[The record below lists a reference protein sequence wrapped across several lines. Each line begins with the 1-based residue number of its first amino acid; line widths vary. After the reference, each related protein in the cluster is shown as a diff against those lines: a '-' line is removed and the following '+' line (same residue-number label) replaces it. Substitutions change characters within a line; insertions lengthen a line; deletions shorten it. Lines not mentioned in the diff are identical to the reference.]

1 MFAIK
6 RYSFLDGSV
15 VVLEKVLNILL
26 LCNSFTFYKFHVIP
40 SLVQFQCK
48 DGPFVADVSGSYT
61 VIDTD
66 SPWDNVK
73 SPLYCTH

>member
-1 MFAIK
+1 MFLK
-6 RYSFLDGSV
+6 KLSTFSFYVD
-15 VVLEKVLNILL
+15 
-26 LCNSFTFYKFHVIP
+26 VIP